1 MRAKI
6 GFIGSGWRAHG
17 YWKVIKELPDRF
29 EVAAILTHSGKSR
42 EIAEQEY
49 PGKVYDSFDK
59 FAEQKLDYVMLL
71 VPRTHVLGYVERLFQ
86 RNIPVLSE
94 TPPGDGLAELL
105 ECYRLKQRF
114 QGKIQV
120 AEQYF
125 LQPYH
130 SGVYGL
136 IREGRIG
143 EVSNLTISM
152 IHDYHGISIM
162 RRMLGTGF
170 QNCEITARAYT
181 FPVHT
186 HCGRGGLYGNPGA
199 VTMDRRKVAE
209 FVFEGAFQKV
219 GFFQFSD
226 EQYFNYFRTRHIN
239 IQGDKGEIF
248 DDQAAYMG
256 ENGYPVKGRI
266 VREDLGQYSN
276 LEGYCLRGLGLN
288 GEWIYRNPYEDS
300 GARLSDDEIA
310 MAGILDGMAE
320 YVRTGKEIYSLEEAL
335 QDTYLY
341 LCMEEAIGQGT
352 AVCTKTQ
359 EWALSFIQE

>member
-42 EIAEQEY
+42 ESAKQEY
-49 PGKVYDSFDK
+49 PGKVYDSFEK
-59 FAEQKLDYVMLL
+59 FAEQDLDYVMLL
-71 VPRTHVLGYVERLFQ
+71 VPREHVLDYVKRLFQ
-86 RNIPVLSE
+86 RNIPVFSE
-94 TPPGDGLAELL
+94 TPPGDGMEELL

-130 SGVYGL
+130 SGVFGL

-170 QNCEITARAYT
+170 QNCAITARAYT

-186 HCGRGGLYGNPGA
+186 HCGREGLYGDPHA
-199 VTMDRRKVAE
+199 MTQDRRKVAE
-209 FVFEGAFQKV
+209 FVFEGSFQKV

-239 IQGDKGEIF
+239 IQGDRGEIF
-248 DDQAAYMG
+248 DDRIAYMG
-256 ENGYPVKGRI
+256 EDGYPVTGRI
-266 VREDLGQYSN
+266 LREDLGQYSN
-276 LEGYCLRGLGLN
+276 LEGYCLRGLNLN
-288 GEWIYRNPYEDS
+288 GGWIYRNPYERS

-310 MAGILDGMAE
+310 MAGLLDGMAE

-341 LCMEEAIGQGT
+341 LCMDEAIEKGT
-352 AVCTKTQ
+352 VVRTKTQ
-359 EWALSFIQE
+359 EWAVSSIQG